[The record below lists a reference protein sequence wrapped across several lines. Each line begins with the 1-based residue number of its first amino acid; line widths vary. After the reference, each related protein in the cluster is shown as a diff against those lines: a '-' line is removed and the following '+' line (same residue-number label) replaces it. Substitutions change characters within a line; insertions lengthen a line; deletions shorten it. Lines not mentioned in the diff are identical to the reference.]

1 MAMQAIREERYA
13 DSETG
18 RAGQRIGTVP
28 ERKLRRAYGESATGG
43 SEVPGLSKTRRSGF
57 GSGFRLTFRRGAVPK
72 TTRGRVLAGVAL
84 VAGLG
89 LVATAAYETQKFLLH
104 DERFVIPASSSI
116 QIEGNS
122 HLTRAQLLSVFGE
135 DVERN
140 VFNISLADRREELER
155 LPWVAH
161 ATVMRLLPNRLR
173 VSIVERTPVAF
184 VRQGSQIGLVDKNGV
199 LLDMVGDS
207 ASDAADSKDFGKR
220 YSFPVVTGISA
231 DEPLSVRAARMKI
244 FERFTGDL
252 DSTNENI
259 SARLSEVDLSN
270 PEDVKALIPDQAT
283 EIMVHFGETDFL
295 QRYRKFEEQL
305 PGWRTQYP
313 KLASADMRYERQ
325 VVLEMQQ
332 GAAIPVAGGSGEVGP
347 AAHLKAPAKAVA
359 HPVTAHP
366 VTAHPVTVHPVTVHP
381 VTVHPVTVHPVTVH
395 PVTVHPVTVHP
406 VTVHPAVAKAK
417 SVFGSPHF
425 PDAKTGR

>member
-1 MAMQAIREERYA
+1 MAMQAIRDERYA
-13 DSETG
+13 GD
-18 RAGQRIGTVP
+18 AGSKMGVVP
-28 ERKLRRAYGESATGG
+28 ERKLRRAYGEGCDRWERGPGAQENEAFGVWVGIPFDVSPGRRAEDDARARAGGGGTGRG
-43 SEVPGLSKTRRSGF
+43 DLGWWRLPRMRRRIFFCMMG
-57 GSGFRLTFRRGAVPK
+57 G
-72 TTRGRVLAGVAL
+72 
-84 VAGLG
+84 
-89 LVATAAYETQKFLLH
+89 
-104 DERFVIPASSSI
+104 FVIPSSASI

-135 DVERN
+135 DVEQN
-140 VFNISLADRREELER
+140 VLDVSLADRRAELER

-184 VRQGSQIGLVDKNGV
+184 VRQGGQIGLVDKNGV
-199 LLDMVGDS
+199 LLDMIGDS

-231 DEPLSVRAARMKI
+231 ADPLSVRAARMKI

-283 EIMVHFGETDFL
+283 EIMVHFGDTDFL

-332 GAAIPVAGGSGEVGP
+332 GAAIPVAGRTDEGATVVHP
-347 AAHLKAPAKAVA
+347 KVPAKVVA
-359 HPVTAHP
+359 KTAHP
-366 VTAHPVTVHPVTVHP
+366 AGVRV
-381 VTVHPVTVHPVTVH
+381 
-395 PVTVHPVTVHP
+395 
-406 VTVHPAVAKAK
+406 K
-417 SVFGSPHF
+417 SALEQPHF
-425 PDAKTGR
+425 PDGKMGR

>member
-1 MAMQAIREERYA
+1 MAMQAIREERYGTN
-13 DSETG
+13 SETG
-18 RAGQRIGTVP
+18 RGAGQRIGAVP
-28 ERKLRRAYGESATGG
+28 ERKLRRAYGEGATSG

-72 TTRGRVLAGVAL
+72 TMRGRVLAGVAL

-104 DERFVIPASSSI
+104 DERFVIPSSSSI

-140 VFNISLADRREELER
+140 VFSISLADRRAELER

-184 VRQGSQIGLVDKNGV
+184 VRQANRIELVDKSGV

-207 ASDAADSKDFGKR
+207 VSDAADSKDFGKR

-231 DEPLSVRAARMKI
+231 DDPLSVRAARMKI
-244 FERFTGDL
+244 YERFTSDL

-283 EIMVHFGETDFL
+283 EIMVHFGDTDFL

-332 GAAIPVAGGSGEVGP
+332 GAGIPVGGKADEAAP
-347 AAHLKAPAKAVA
+347 AVHPKAPVKVAAKV
-359 HPVTAHP
+359 
-366 VTAHPVTVHPVTVHP
+366 
-381 VTVHPVTVHPVTVH
+381 
-395 PVTVHPVTVHP
+395 
-406 VTVHPAVAKAK
+406 VHPAPAHAASAKAL
-417 SVFGSPHF
+417 SAFGQPHF